1 MSYPYH
7 GEDFCLIHGREHMRS
22 AMGNP
27 IPWCEAC
34 EAERDPCPCVKP
46 GELCPDCQVYGGVNR

>member
-34 EAERDPCPCVKP
+34 EDEREPSTISANVETGQRSENDT
-46 GELCPDCQVYGGVNR
+46 GHI